1 MNMSNGRIEIPLE
14 EYNGMKSKIDEFEKI
29 LNNTS
34 KEAAKYKEENELIRE
49 FLENIQEVTFYQ
61 RVFKWNNVKDKIN
74 NFLSL

>member
-29 LNNTS
+29 LNKAS
-34 KEAAKYKEENELIRE
+34 KEAATYKEENELIRE
-49 FLENIQEVTFYQ
+49 FLEKIQEVTFYQ
-61 RVFKWNNVKDKIN
+61 RVFNWSNVKDKIN

>member
-61 RVFKWNNVKDKIN
+61 RVFNWNNVKDKIN

>member
-1 MNMSNGRIEIPLE
+1 MSNGRIEIPLD
-14 EYNGMKSKIDEFEKI
+14 EYNSMKAKIDEFEKI

-61 RVFKWNNVKDKIN
+61 RVFNWNNVKDKIN

>member
-1 MNMSNGRIEIPLE
+1 MSNGRIEIPLE

-61 RVFKWNNVKDKIN
+61 RVFNWNNVKDKIN